1 MKRKN
6 EKVPGLDE
14 IVFEN
19 RNKEYGAYDIRKYYL
34 PSLSYS
40 LIGGTAFFILLVV
53 LLSVSSRGDI
63 KAVDREEIVI
73 VIKTDSTIKALEKII
88 PPAPEFPKPE
98 TRSFRY
104 LPPEIVDTVLLTDIT
119 LAPVGL
125 LDSVTNKPVDDVIEP
140 VEEPDPV
147 VSVEPEPGIWI
158 EEMPQFPG
166 GDEALL
172 RFIYDNVKYPDEAA
186 DNNIEGRVVVRFV
199 VSADGSVKRA
209 EIVKGVHPVLDSEAL
224 RVVSLM
230 PRWKPGRQNGT
241 PAPVWFSVP
250 VKFELKKN

>member
-19 RNKEYGAYDIRKYYL
+19 RNKEYGAYDIRKHYL

-40 LIGGTAFFILLVV
+40 LLGGTAFFILLV
-53 LLSVSSRGDI
+53 LLFSFSSRGDV
-63 KAVDREEIVI
+63 KAVDSKEIVI
-73 VIKTDSTIKALEKII
+73 VIETDSTIRALEKII
-88 PPAPEFPKPE
+88 PPDPELPKPE

-104 LPPEIVDTVLLTDIT
+104 LPPEVVDTLLETDIT

-125 LDSVTNKPVDDVIEP
+125 LDSVINKPVDEVIEP

-147 VSVEPEPGIWI
+147 VTVEPEPVVWV
-158 EEMPQFPG
+158 EEMPEFPG
-166 GDEALL
+166 GEAALL
-172 RFIYDNVKYPDEAA
+172 RFINENVKYPEEAVE
-186 DNNIEGRVVVRFV
+186 NNLEGRVVVRFV
-199 VSADGSVKRA
+199 VSADGTVKRA
-209 EIVKGVHPVLDSEAL
+209 ELLKGVHPVLDSEAL

-230 PRWKPGRQNGT
+230 PKWRPGKQNGT
-241 PAPVWFSVP
+241 SVPVWFSVP
-250 VKFELKKN
+250 VKFELKRY

>member
-19 RNKEYGAYDIRKYYL
+19 RNKEYGAYDIRKHYL

-40 LIGGTAFFILLVV
+40 LIGGTAFFILLAV
-53 LLSVSSRGDI
+53 LLSVSPRGDI

-73 VIKTDSTIKALEKII
+73 VIKIDSTIKALEKII

-172 RFIYDNVKYPDEAA
+172 RFISENVKYPDEAA